1 MKDITLDLKEMAQ
14 RNGIPEHEVI
24 GVIWAVVMGQAEWNK
39 KEELVA
45 EQALKHLK
53 IYTSLFGAFTT
64 TARSEL
70 ALILKVQEFCYDNM
84 NFMKVFQKIVLLFY
98 KTDVV
103 SEEVILKW
111 FKEGHSVK
119 GKMLFL
125 DQMKKFVEWLQS
137 AEEESGS
144 GEEED

>member
-1 MKDITLDLKEMAQ
+1 
-14 RNGIPEHEVI
+14 
-24 GVIWAVVMGQAEWNK
+24 MGQAEWNK

-45 EQALKHLK
+45 DQALKHLK
-53 IYTSLFGAFTT
+53 MYTSLFNAFTT

-70 ALILKVQEFCYDNM
+70 ALILKVQEFCYENM

-98 KTDVV
+98 KSMLHLSRHFGKINLNTASDSCVSFTASVV

-111 FKEGHSVK
+111 YKEGHSVK

-125 DQMKKFVEWLQS
+125 DQMKKFVEWLES
-137 AEEESGS
+137 AEEESES